1 MTPQLPRL
9 LRLAAFIA
17 VAVVAAPLLS
27 LLWRI
32 PWSELPRLLS
42 TEVVADALVLSLVT
56 SLIAALLALLI
67 GIPIAF
73 QLSRMTGISAST
85 LRAVA
90 TLPMVLPPVVGGAA
104 LLFAFGRR
112 GLIGETLDNAA
123 GLVLPYTPAGVVIA
137 NAFVATPFVVLTIE
151 SGLRALD
158 PRYELAAA
166 SLGASPLRA
175 TLRVVVP
182 MIRSSIVAGAF
193 LAWARALGEFGATI
207 TFAGNV
213 PGRTQTLPLA
223 VFVAMEADRDAA
235 LAMSLVL
242 VFVSLIVLV
251 CLRDRWWPAK

>member
-1 MTPQLPRL
+1 MTPQLPRV
-9 LRLAAFIA
+9 LRCAA
-17 VAVVAAPLLS
+17 VAAVVVVAAPLLS

-32 PWSELPRLLS
+32 PWSELPRLLT
-42 TEVVADALVLSLVT
+42 TEVVGDALFLSGLT
-56 SLIAALLALLI
+56 SICAAIVALLL

-73 QLSRMTGISAST
+73 QLSRMSGVAAST
-85 LRAVA
+85 LRAVV
-90 TLPMVLPPVVGGAA
+90 TLPMILPPVVGGAA

-112 GLIGETLDNAA
+112 GLIGEALDSAT

-151 SGLRALD
+151 AGLRSLD

-166 SLGASPLRA
+166 TLGASPMR
-175 TLRVVVP
+175 TTFRVVLP

-242 VFVSLIVLV
+242 VFVSLVVLV
-251 CLRDRWWPAK
+251 SLRDRWWPAQ

>member
-1 MTPQLPRL
+1 MDRVP
-9 LRLAAFIA
+9 
-17 VAVVAAPLLS
+17 S
-27 LLWRI
+27 
-32 PWSELPRLLS
+32 
-42 TEVVADALVLSLVT
+42 
-56 SLIAALLALLI
+56 
-67 GIPIAF
+67 
-73 QLSRMTGISAST
+73 
-85 LRAVA
+85 
-90 TLPMVLPPVVGGAA
+90 
-104 LLFAFGRR
+104 
-112 GLIGETLDNAA
+112 GLIR
-123 GLVLPYTPAGVVIA
+123 LPYTPAGVVIA
-137 NAFVATPFVVLTIE
+137 NAFVATPFVVLTVE

-166 SLGASPLRA
+166 SLGASPLRS
-175 TLRVVVP
+175 TLRVVLP

-242 VFVSLIVLV
+242 VFISLIVLV